1 MALRTRKV
9 RTGLIHHS
17 DGGVQYAAHDYGDIL
32 RELDIRPS
40 LSRPGVPTDNASCER
55 FIGTLKRGEI
65 YLKDYDDFEDAQSS
79 IDRFIDVVYNHK
91 RLHSMLGYLP
101 PAEFEALLPEL
112 PFNAYP
118 SLTRCCKKRAQHKD
132 LLL

>member
-17 DGGVQYAAHDYGDIL
+17 DRGVQYAAHDYVDIL
-32 RELDIRPS
+32 RDHGIRPS
-40 LSRPGVPTDNASCER
+40 MSRPGVPTDNASCER

-65 YLKDYDDFEDAQSS
+65 YLKDYDDFDDAERS

-91 RLHSMLGYLP
+91 RLHSVS
-101 PAEFEALLPEL
+101 A
-112 PFNAYP
+112 
-118 SLTRCCKKRAQHKD
+118 D
-132 LLL
+132 